1 MLSFYHY
8 DTSYFYV
15 LCQKRRAKSSI
26 MLFWVA
32 LFMRHYTEYVRV
44 RVNNGAL
51 AGAVDKSQFL
61 VVVNDYYLLLFVF

>member
-1 MLSFYHY
+1 
-8 DTSYFYV
+8 
-15 LCQKRRAKSSI
+15 